1 MAFMRW
7 LAEGETAMDDR
18 NIDNH
23 GSGLGERQL
32 AEAAAENEDA
42 MAGAGDP
49 SGKDDVQFSNEHPLS
64 SPGELAG
71 TADAAI
77 AREMAALGP
86 ADGSLADA
94 AGVGD
99 GDDPDNTMG
108 DAIGAGAGMDIGAGS
123 PEPQGELGGG
133 DPGRTNSLPLTG
145 Q

>member
-1 MAFMRW
+1 
-7 LAEGETAMDDR
+7 MDQR
-18 NIDNH
+18 NIDNL
-23 GSGLGERQL
+23 GGGLGERQL
-32 AEAAAENEDA
+32 QDAAAENEDGF
-42 MAGAGDP
+42 AGSGDP
-49 SGKDDVQFSNEHPLS
+49 SGQDDVQFSNEHPLS

-94 AGVGD
+94 AGIG
-99 GDDPDNTMG
+99 GDDPDHTIG
-108 DAIGAGAGMDIGAGS
+108 DAIGAGAGMDLGSGS

-133 DPGRTNSLPLTG
+133 DPGRVDSLPLTG

>member
-1 MAFMRW
+1 
-7 LAEGETAMDDR
+7 MDQR

-23 GSGLGERQL
+23 GGGLGERQL
-32 AEAAAENEDA
+32 EGAVAENEDA
-42 MAGAGDP
+42 FAGSGDP
-49 SGKDDVQFSNEHPLS
+49 SGKDDVQFSNEHPLA

-94 AGVGD
+94 AGVGT
-99 GDDPDNTMG
+99 GDDQDHTIG
-108 DAIGAGAGMDIGAGS
+108 DAVGAGAGMDIGSGS

-133 DPGRTNSLPLTG
+133 DPGKVDSLPLTG

>member
-1 MAFMRW
+1 
-7 LAEGETAMDDR
+7 MDQR

-23 GSGLGERQL
+23 GGGLGERAL
-32 AEAAAENEDA
+32 EGAAAENEDA
-42 MAGAGDP
+42 SAGSGDP
-49 SGKDDVQFSNEHPLS
+49 SGQDDVEFSNEHPLS

-94 AGVGD
+94 AGVGS
-99 GDDPDNTMG
+99 DDPDHTMG
-108 DAIGAGAGMDIGAGS
+108 DAIGAGAGMDLGS
-123 PEPQGELGGG
+123 GTPEPQGELGGG
-133 DPGRTNSLPLTG
+133 DPGKVNSLPLTG